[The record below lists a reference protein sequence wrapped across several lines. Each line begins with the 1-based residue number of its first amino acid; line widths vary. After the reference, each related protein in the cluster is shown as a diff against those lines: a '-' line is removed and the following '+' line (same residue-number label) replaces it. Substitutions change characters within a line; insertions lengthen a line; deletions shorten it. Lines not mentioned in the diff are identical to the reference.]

1 MRRKSFLFLMVL
13 FILCM
18 LIGCASR
25 EQIEAPEPELA
36 QIRNICNMATLQCYY
51 HNVAKSE
58 KAAEKGISH
67 WGEKDRKFW
76 IEYTGIA
83 NLGIDM
89 SKVQMKIEGTD
100 IEVTLPNAELLNIS
114 IDEQTLNDNSYL
126 SSADGLNK
134 NEITADDQTAAINEA
149 QQKMK
154 ETVQGNT
161 ALLLSAQNRAKV
173 LIENY
178 LKQLGEVSDIEYNIK
193 WNYVDASD
201 SSANEL

>member
-1 MRRKSFLFLMVL
+1 MRRKSVIFIISVL
-13 FILCM
+13 ILVT
-18 LIGCASR
+18 LSGCATKKKA
-25 EQIEAPEPELA
+25 EVKEPDIA

-58 KAAEKGISH
+58 KAVEKGISH

-89 SKVQMKIEGTD
+89 SKVQMKVEGTD
-100 IEVTLPNAELLNIS
+100 IEVTLPTAELLNIS

-201 SSANEL
+201 SPANDS

>member
-18 LIGCASR
+18 LIGCTSK

-36 QIRNICNMATLQCYY
+36 QIRNICNMATLRCYY

-58 KAAEKGISH
+58 KVAEDGISH
-67 WGEKDRKFW
+67 WWEKDRKFW

-114 IDEQTLNDNSYL
+114 IEEKSLNEDSYI
-126 SSADGLNK
+126 SSSDGFNK

-154 ETVQGNT
+154 ETVQENT
-161 ALLLSAQNRAKV
+161 ALMLSAQNRAKV

-178 LKQLGEVSDIEYNIK
+178 LKQLGEAAGVQYNIK
-193 WNYVDASD
+193 WNYSD
-201 SSANEL
+201 VNNGSESES

>member
-1 MRRKSFLFLMVL
+1 MRRKSVIFIISVL
-13 FILCM
+13 ILVT
-18 LIGCASR
+18 LSGCATKKKA
-25 EQIEAPEPELA
+25 EVKEPDIA

-100 IEVTLPNAELLNIS
+100 IEVTLPTAELLNIS

-126 SSADGLNK
+126 SSANGLNK

-201 SSANEL
+201 SPANDS